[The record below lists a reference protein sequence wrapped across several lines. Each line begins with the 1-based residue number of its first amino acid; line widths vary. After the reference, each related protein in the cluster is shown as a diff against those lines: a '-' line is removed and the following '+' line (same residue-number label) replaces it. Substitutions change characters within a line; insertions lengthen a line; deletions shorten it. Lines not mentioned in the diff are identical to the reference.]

1 MQLHQRRKHSSRRC
15 AKQRFG
21 YEHWGEP
28 ILLWLRLITNAWRHS
43 GWSSLRELDTATTP
57 DLGSSIPPT
66 TIHQTLCS
74 ASILDLGIHTLLC
87 WEAGSECRPRGP
99 LKQSV
104 VPVPDGVLVVVSR
117 RLAWVF
123 QQTNQVLRTIAD
135 KRLSFLLRHA
145 SRIVHDQQKYSMR
158 QIVQLKQVRL
168 DDLLAR
174 NCLHDLIVQCPVVAP
189 SSLPLA

>member
-1 MQLHQRRKHSSRRC
+1 MLGDTRVGVRFENLTRLRPLTWDLRFHQPQS
-15 AKQRFG
+15 
-21 YEHWGEP
+21 
-28 ILLWLRLITNAWRHS
+28 TRHS
-43 GWSSLRELDTATTP
+43 AP
-57 DLGSSIPPT
+57 QASSIW
-66 TIHQTLCS
+66 
-74 ASILDLGIHTLLC
+74 ASTHLC